1 MVRELL
7 GDGEFLEVFVDTPF
21 EECAK
26 RDPKGLYAKALRGEI
41 KNFTGVDSPY
51 EAPEHPEL
59 HLKTVGRTTEEL
71 ASEVEK
77 LLVEHGIVFN
87 YDQSS
92 WSI

>member
-1 MVRELL
+1 M
-7 GDGEFLEVFVDTPF
+7 
-21 EECAK
+21 K
-26 RDPKGLYAKALRGEI
+26 I

-51 EAPEHPEL
+51 EAPENPEL

-71 ASEVEK
+71 ASEVEN
-77 LLVEHGIVFN
+77 LLAERGIIFN

>member
-1 MVRELL
+1 
-7 GDGEFLEVFVDTPF
+7 
-21 EECAK
+21 
-26 RDPKGLYAKALRGEI
+26 
-41 KNFTGVDSPY
+41 VDSPY
-51 EAPEHPEL
+51 EAPENPEL

-77 LLVEHGIVFN
+77 LLADHGIIFN